1 MLTAKQ
7 LVQLGISEN
16 EARVYLAA
24 LELGPSTA
32 QQIARKTGLSRVTS
46 YAMIDALTG
55 RGLMSSMEKEKKR
68 YFAAESPER
77 LKSLLKDQK
86 TALEARERELDSF
99 LPELKALAAGA
110 KEKPTVRFYE
120 GLEGL
125 ETMRQDLLRFR
136 DIRMDSVMARDDYFR
151 VVPEASRS
159 EYRKKVVANNIQVR
173 TIFTF
178 NKPYEPP
185 GLILSEIRQVPSGKF
200 PFAAELAVYDDRVVM
215 LTYKTKPIG
224 VVIYSK
230 DIAETFRA
238 LFELGW
244 EGSEKYIKT
253 EKK

>member
-7 LVQLGISEN
+7 LVHLGISEN

-24 LELGPSTA
+24 LEMGPATA

-46 YAMIDALTG
+46 YAMIDSLTA
-55 RGLMSSMEKEKKR
+55 RGLVSSVEKEKKR
-68 YFAAESPER
+68 LFAAESPER
-77 LKSLLKDQK
+77 LKSLLKTQK
-86 TALEARERELDSF
+86 AALEARERELDSF

-136 DIRMDSVMARDDYFR
+136 DIRIDSVMARDDYFR
-151 VVPEASRS
+151 VVPEASRID
-159 EYRKKVVANNIQVR
+159 YRKKMVANNIDSR

-178 NKPYEPP
+178 SEPYKPSE
-185 GLILSEIRQVPSGKF
+185 LVAAEIRQVPSGKF
-200 PFAAELAVYDDRVVM
+200 PFAAELAVYDDRVAI

-244 EGSEKYIKT
+244 EGSEKY
-253 EKK
+253 KK